1 MAIGLGHKSY
11 IGFADESTW
20 GTPVART
27 KFLELVTGGD
37 GLAVKEEKILVQG
50 VKDIGVRGDIEVQQG
65 AVSVEGSLTF
75 EVPYDGAEKFFK
87 HAFGSVA
94 SSQPNAGTDPTVWQ
108 HIFTIADALPAGMT
122 IEVNRDVT
130 AFVYEGCKVNNME
143 FSVGGPTEL
152 LRIVADI
159 LGEDVTTASATSPT
173 FTSVNRFS
181 APQAVLL
188 WNAVQLNVQQFSIKL
203 DNKLDADRRFL
214 GSRLRSEPLRS
225 GKIEVTGSFVAE
237 FDSTSQYTDFRNG
250 TNRIL
255 KVTFTGPSIGVLTQ
269 KYTFLLECNVS
280 QIMDYPV
287 SVDDEGRITVEIQ
300 FRAFRDASNNEL
312 KLTLT
317 NLTASPI

>member
-11 IGFADESTW
+11 IGVGDESVW

-65 AVSVEGSLTF
+65 AVSVEGSLTL
-75 EVPYDGAEKFFK
+75 EVPYDGAEKLFK

-94 SSQPNAGTDPTVWQ
+94 SSQPNPGTDPTVWQ

-130 AFVYEGCKVNNME
+130 AFVYEGCKVNSME

-152 LRIVADI
+152 LRIVADL
-159 LGEDVTTASATSPT
+159 LGEDVATASATSPT

-203 DNKLDADRRFL
+203 DNKLDADRRFI

-225 GKIEVTGSFVAE
+225 GKIEVTGSFMAE
-237 FDSTSQYTDFRNG
+237 FDSTAQYTDFRNG
-250 TNRIL
+250 ANRIL

-300 FRAFRDASNNEL
+300 FRAFRDATSNEL